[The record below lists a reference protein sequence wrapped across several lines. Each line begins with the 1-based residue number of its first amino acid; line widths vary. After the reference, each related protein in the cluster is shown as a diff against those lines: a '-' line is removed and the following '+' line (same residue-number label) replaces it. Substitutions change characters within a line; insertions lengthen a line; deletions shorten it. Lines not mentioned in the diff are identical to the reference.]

1 MRDLRIET
9 MAKKQKTKLQHKK
22 INKQEA
28 KLAFKAMGCYTQV
41 DSF

>member
-9 MAKKQKTKLQHKK
+9 MAKKKPKLQHKK